1 MKTLTLYYS
10 PSCAFSAGT
19 ISFLVLRG
27 ADVQL
32 VNLDEHSDEREGLQ
46 QRLQGHELE
55 TPTIAADDEL
65 LVAPSLSELKQ
76 LLQRWGLAKDAAPH
90 EKIRKRAG

>member
-1 MKTLTLYYS
+1 MKTLKLYYS

-32 VNLDEHSDEREGLQ
+32 VNLDEHKDERDRLQ
-46 QRLQGHELE
+46 QRLRGHKLE
-55 TPTIAADDEL
+55 TPTIVADDEL
-65 LVAPSLSELKQ
+65 LVAPSLSELKE
-76 LLQRWGLAKDAAPH
+76 LLQRWGLSPDAAPH
-90 EKIRKRAG
+90 EKIRKSEN

>member
-19 ISFLVLRG
+19 IAFFVLRG

-32 VNLDEHSDEREGLQ
+32 VNLDEHKDDRDRLQ
-46 QRLQGHELE
+46 QRLRGHKLE

-65 LVAPSLSELKQ
+65 LVAPSLSELKD
-76 LLQRWGLAKDAAPH
+76 LLQRWGLPSDAAPH
-90 EKIRKRAG
+90 EKIRKSEN